1 VETNGGIVMVFVLNA
16 VCGKHIILQ
25 QPNHQKKRT
34 ILRSESMLDLE
45 SQKERFKDH
54 IATFTDYG
62 NIKIL
67 DFKKP
72 DSGEYRIRFMFEE
85 DYCRLHITGD
95 LGDLIA
101 TNYSNMTYDKFS
113 DFVNNAGYFEEKIDC
128 MSRSVYFYDRDK
140 AVADLKKLIEEHLIA
155 DELKEITYNSDI
167 EYAIDDVLENF
178 DENRGISEKGYEI
191 MDKCICDFWEEARY
205 IGRDRTGI
213 IEVYLL
219 AFKLATKQLAER
231 R

>member
-1 VETNGGIVMVFVLNA
+1 MI
-16 VCGKHIILQ
+16 
-25 QPNHQKKRT
+25 
-34 ILRSESMLDLE
+34 DLE
-45 SQKERFKDH
+45 SQEIRFKDH

-72 DSGEYRIRFMFEE
+72 ESTEYRIRFMFEE
-85 DYCRLHITGD
+85 DYCRLHISGD

-101 TNYSNMTYDKFS
+101 SNYNNMTYDKFS

-128 MSRSVYFYDRDK
+128 MSRKVYFYDRDK
-140 AVADLKKLIEEHLIA
+140 AVTDLKKLIEEYQIE
-155 DELKEITYNSDI
+155 DELMENTFNNSI

-178 DENRGISEKGYEI
+178 DVDRGISEKGYEI

-213 IEVYLL
+213 LELYLL
-219 AFKLATKQLAER
+219 AFKLAAQQLQQPQ
-231 R
+231 

>member
-1 VETNGGIVMVFVLNA
+1 MFN
-16 VCGKHIILQ
+16 
-25 QPNHQKKRT
+25 
-34 ILRSESMLDLE
+34 LE
-45 SQKERFKDH
+45 NQKEKFKDH

-72 DSGEYRIRFMFEE
+72 DSVEYRIRFMFEE
-85 DYCRLHITGD
+85 DFCRLHITGD

-101 TNYSNMTYDKFS
+101 SNYNNMTYDKFS

-140 AVADLKKLIEEHLIA
+140 AVADLKELIEKYQIA
-155 DELKEITYNSDI
+155 DELKDNTYNDSI
-167 EYAIDDVLENF
+167 EQAIDDVLENF
-178 DENRGISEKGYEI
+178 DIDRGISEKGYEI

-213 IEVYLL
+213 LELYLL
-219 AFKLATKQLAER
+219 AFKLATQQLQQSQ
-231 R
+231 

>member
-1 VETNGGIVMVFVLNA
+1 MI
-16 VCGKHIILQ
+16 
-25 QPNHQKKRT
+25 
-34 ILRSESMLDLE
+34 DLE
-45 SQKERFKDH
+45 SQEIRFKDH

-72 DSGEYRIRFMFEE
+72 ESTEYRIRFMFEE
-85 DYCRLHITGD
+85 DYCRLHISGD

-101 TNYSNMTYDKFS
+101 SNYNNMTYDKFS

-128 MSRSVYFYDRDK
+128 MSRKVYFYDRDK
-140 AVADLKKLIEEHLIA
+140 AVTDLKKLIEEYQIE
-155 DELKEITYNSDI
+155 DELMENTFNNSI

-178 DENRGISEKGYEI
+178 DVDRGISEKGYEI

-213 IEVYLL
+213 LELYLL
-219 AFKLATKQLAER
+219 AFKLATQQLKQPK
-231 R
+231 

>member
-1 VETNGGIVMVFVLNA
+1 
-16 VCGKHIILQ
+16 
-25 QPNHQKKRT
+25 
-34 ILRSESMLDLE
+34 MLDLE

-101 TNYSNMTYDKFS
+101 SNYSNMTYDKFS
-113 DFVNNAGYFEEKIDC
+113 DFVNNAGYLEEKTDC

-140 AVADLKKLIEEHLIA
+140 AVADLKKLIEEYLIA
-155 DELKEITYNSDI
+155 DELMEKTYNSDL

-191 MDKCICDFWEEARY
+191 MDDLITDFWEEARH

-213 IEVYLL
+213 IELYLL
-219 AFKLATKQLAER
+219 AFKLATQQLQQPQ
-231 R
+231 

>member
-1 VETNGGIVMVFVLNA
+1 
-16 VCGKHIILQ
+16 
-25 QPNHQKKRT
+25 
-34 ILRSESMLDLE
+34 MLDLE
-45 SQKERFKDH
+45 SQKARFKDH

-72 DSGEYRIRFMFEE
+72 DSTEYRIRFMFEE

-101 TNYSNMTYDKFS
+101 SNYNNMTYDKFS
-113 DFVNNAGYFEEKIDC
+113 DFVDNAGYFEEKIDY
-128 MSRSVYFYDRDK
+128 MSRKVYFYDRDK
-140 AVADLKKLIEEHLIA
+140 AVTDLKKLIEEYQIE
-155 DELKEITYNSDI
+155 DELMENTFNNSI

-178 DENRGISEKGYEI
+178 DVDRGISEKGYEI
-191 MDKCICDFWEEARY
+191 MDKCIGDFWEEARY

-213 IEVYLL
+213 LEVYLL
-219 AFKLATKQLAER
+219 AFKLATQQLQQPQ
-231 R
+231 

>member
-1 VETNGGIVMVFVLNA
+1 
-16 VCGKHIILQ
+16 
-25 QPNHQKKRT
+25 
-34 ILRSESMLDLE
+34 MLDLE

-72 DSGEYRIRFMFEE
+72 DSSEYRIRFMFEE
-85 DYCRLHITGD
+85 DYCRLHISGD

-101 TNYSNMTYDKFS
+101 SNYNNMTYDKFS

-128 MSRSVYFYDRDK
+128 MSRCVYFYDRDK
-140 AVADLKKLIEEHLIA
+140 AVTDLKKLIEEHLIA
-155 DELKEITYNSDI
+155 DELMEKTYNSNL

-191 MDKCICDFWEEARY
+191 MDNLITDFWEEARY

-213 IEVYLL
+213 LEVYLL
-219 AFKLATKQLAER
+219 AFKLATQQLQRGGDPDA
-231 R
+231 

>member
-1 VETNGGIVMVFVLNA
+1 MF
-16 VCGKHIILQ
+16 
-25 QPNHQKKRT
+25 
-34 ILRSESMLDLE
+34 DLE

-101 TNYSNMTYDKFS
+101 SNYNNMTYDKFS

-128 MSRSVYFYDRDK
+128 MSRSAYFYDRDK

-155 DELKEITYNSDI
+155 DELMEITYNSDI

>member
-1 VETNGGIVMVFVLNA
+1 
-16 VCGKHIILQ
+16 
-25 QPNHQKKRT
+25 
-34 ILRSESMLDLE
+34 MLDLE
-45 SQKERFKDH
+45 IQKSKFKDH
-54 IATFTDYG
+54 VATFTDYG

-72 DSGEYRIRFMFEE
+72 ESIEYRIRFMFEE

-101 TNYSNMTYDKFS
+101 SNYNNMTYDKFS

-140 AVADLKKLIEEHLIA
+140 AVTDLKELIKEHQIA
-155 DELKEITYNSDI
+155 DELMGITYNSNI
-167 EYAIDDVLENF
+167 ENAIDDVLENF
-178 DENRGISEKGYEI
+178 DDNRGISEKGYEI
-191 MDKCICDFWEEARY
+191 MDKCICDFWEEAKY

-213 IEVYLL
+213 LELYLL
-219 AFKLATKQLAER
+219 AFKLATQQLKKSQ
-231 R
+231 

>member
-1 VETNGGIVMVFVLNA
+1 
-16 VCGKHIILQ
+16 
-25 QPNHQKKRT
+25 
-34 ILRSESMLDLE
+34 MLDLE

-140 AVADLKKLIEEHLIA
+140 AVTDLKKLIEERLIA
-155 DELKEITYNSDI
+155 DELMEITYNRDI

-191 MDKCICDFWEEARY
+191 MDNCICDFWEEARY

-219 AFKLATKQLAER
+219 AFKLATQQLKQSQ
-231 R
+231 

>member
-1 VETNGGIVMVFVLNA
+1 
-16 VCGKHIILQ
+16 
-25 QPNHQKKRT
+25 
-34 ILRSESMLDLE
+34 MLDLE

-54 IATFTDYG
+54 IASFTDYG

-72 DSGEYRIRFMFEE
+72 DSGECRFRFMFDE

-101 TNYSNMTYDKFS
+101 SNYSNMTYDKFS
-113 DFVNNAGYFEEKIDC
+113 DFVDNAGYFEEKIDC

-155 DELKEITYNSDI
+155 DELMEITYNSDI

-178 DENRGISEKGYEI
+178 DGNRGISEKGYEI

-219 AFKLATKQLAER
+219 AFKLATQQLKQSQ
-231 R
+231 

>member
-1 VETNGGIVMVFVLNA
+1 
-16 VCGKHIILQ
+16 
-25 QPNHQKKRT
+25 
-34 ILRSESMLDLE
+34 MLDLE

-101 TNYSNMTYDKFS
+101 SNYSNMTYDKFS
-113 DFVNNAGYFEEKIDC
+113 NFVNNAGYFEEKIDC

-155 DELKEITYNSDI
+155 DELMEITYNKDI

-191 MDKCICDFWEEARY
+191 MDDLITDFWEEARY

-213 IEVYLL
+213 IELYLL
-219 AFKLATKQLAER
+219 AFKLATQQLQQSQ
-231 R
+231 

>member
-1 VETNGGIVMVFVLNA
+1 
-16 VCGKHIILQ
+16 
-25 QPNHQKKRT
+25 
-34 ILRSESMLDLE
+34 MLDLE
-45 SQKERFKDH
+45 NQKARFKDH

-101 TNYSNMTYDKFS
+101 SNYSNMTYDKFS
-113 DFVNNAGYFEEKIDC
+113 DFVNNAGYFEEKINC

-140 AVADLKKLIEEHLIA
+140 AVTDLKELIEEHSIA
-155 DELKEITYNSDI
+155 DELIEITYNSNL

-178 DENRGISEKGYEI
+178 DDKRGISEKGYEI
-191 MDKCICDFWEEARY
+191 MDKCICDFWEESKY

-219 AFKLATKQLAER
+219 AFKLATQQLKQSQ
-231 R
+231 

>member
-1 VETNGGIVMVFVLNA
+1 
-16 VCGKHIILQ
+16 
-25 QPNHQKKRT
+25 
-34 ILRSESMLDLE
+34 MLDLE
-45 SQKERFKDH
+45 RQKANFKDH

-155 DELKEITYNSDI
+155 DELMEITYNSDI

-191 MDKCICDFWEEARY
+191 MDKCICDFWEEAHY

-213 IEVYLL
+213 IELYLL
-219 AFKLATKQLAER
+219 AFKLATQQLQQSQ
-231 R
+231 

>member
-1 VETNGGIVMVFVLNA
+1 MKKIVFANA
-16 VCGKHIILQ
+16 LIK
-25 QPNHQKKRT
+25 
-34 ILRSESMLDLE
+34 RSENMLDLE

-72 DSGEYRIRFMFEE
+72 KSFEYRIRFMFEE

-101 TNYSNMTYDKFS
+101 SNYDNMTYDKFS
-113 DFVNNAGYFEEKIDC
+113 GFVNNAGYFEEKIDC
-128 MSRSVYFYDRDK
+128 MSRSMYFYDRDK
-140 AVADLKKLIEEHLIA
+140 AVTDLKKLIEEHLIA
-155 DELKEITYNSDI
+155 DELMEITYNSNI
-167 EYAIDDVLENF
+167 ENAIDDVLENF
-178 DENRGISEKGYEI
+178 DDNRGISEKGYEI

-213 IEVYLL
+213 LEVYLL
-219 AFKLATKQLAER
+219 AFKLATQQLQQSQ
-231 R
+231 

>member
-1 VETNGGIVMVFVLNA
+1 MI
-16 VCGKHIILQ
+16 
-25 QPNHQKKRT
+25 
-34 ILRSESMLDLE
+34 DLE
-45 SQKERFKDH
+45 MQKIKFKDH

-72 DSGEYRIRFMFEE
+72 ESGEYRIRFMFEE
-85 DYCRLHITGD
+85 DYCRIHITGD

-101 TNYSNMTYDKFS
+101 SNYNNMTYDKFS

-128 MSRSVYFYDRDK
+128 MSRCIYFYDRDK
-140 AVADLKKLIEEHLIA
+140 AVTDLKKLIEEHQIA
-155 DELKEITYNSDI
+155 DEVIERTYTYNGNI
-167 EYAIDDVLENF
+167 EDAIDDILENF
-178 DENRGISEKGYEI
+178 DNDRGISEKGYEI
-191 MDKCICDFWEEARY
+191 MDNCICDFWEEARY

-213 IEVYLL
+213 IELYLL

-231 R
+231 GDTE

>member
-1 VETNGGIVMVFVLNA
+1 MF
-16 VCGKHIILQ
+16 
-25 QPNHQKKRT
+25 
-34 ILRSESMLDLE
+34 DLE
-45 SQKERFKDH
+45 SQKVRFKDH

-67 DFKKP
+67 DFKNP
-72 DSGEYRIRFMFEE
+72 ESSEYRIRFMFEE

-101 TNYSNMTYDKFS
+101 SNYNNMTYDKFS
-113 DFVNNAGYFEEKIDC
+113 DFVDNADYFEEKIDC
-128 MSRSVYFYDRDK
+128 MSRSVYLYDRDK

-155 DELKEITYNSDI
+155 DELMEITYNREL

-219 AFKLATKQLAER
+219 AFKLATQQLKENSQ
-231 R
+231 

>member
-1 VETNGGIVMVFVLNA
+1 
-16 VCGKHIILQ
+16 
-25 QPNHQKKRT
+25 
-34 ILRSESMLDLE
+34 MLDLE
-45 SQKERFKDH
+45 NQKERFKDH

-72 DSGEYRIRFMFEE
+72 ESGEYRIRFMFEE

-101 TNYSNMTYDKFS
+101 SNYSNMTYDKFS

-140 AVADLKKLIEEHLIA
+140 AVIDLKKLIEEHLIA
-155 DELKEITYNSDI
+155 DELMEITYNREL

-219 AFKLATKQLAER
+219 AFKLATQQLLTEKSKKMAKTTIGGR
-231 R
+231 L

>member
-1 VETNGGIVMVFVLNA
+1 
-16 VCGKHIILQ
+16 
-25 QPNHQKKRT
+25 
-34 ILRSESMLDLE
+34 MLDLE
-45 SQKERFKDH
+45 SQKARFKDH

-72 DSGEYRIRFMFEE
+72 ESGEYRIRFMFEE

-101 TNYSNMTYDKFS
+101 SNYSNMTYDKFS

-140 AVADLKKLIEEHLIA
+140 AVIDLKKLIEEHLIA
-155 DELKEITYNSDI
+155 DELMEITYNREL

-219 AFKLATKQLAER
+219 AFKLATQQLKQSQ
-231 R
+231 

>member
-1 VETNGGIVMVFVLNA
+1 MF
-16 VCGKHIILQ
+16 
-25 QPNHQKKRT
+25 
-34 ILRSESMLDLE
+34 DLE

-101 TNYSNMTYDKFS
+101 SNYNNMTYDKFS

-140 AVADLKKLIEEHLIA
+140 AVTDLKKLIEEHLIA
-155 DELKEITYNSDI
+155 DELMEITYNSDI